1 MSEIIKY
8 PYKQLHGHSE
18 KRGTISQIAYHT
30 NFPKCSYFHMTSFPF
45 VKAFLHAHKYMS
57 EYIFIYETIYID
69 MSVSKAAT
77 VVLLG

>member
-1 MSEIIKY
+1 MQTE
-8 PYKQLHGHSE
+8 QEL
-18 KRGTISQIAYHT
+18 
-30 NFPKCSYFHMTSFPF
+30 FPKWHVTLTFQSASTFTELAFPFSF
-45 VKAFLHAHKYMS
+45 VKAFLCAHEYMS